1 MIRKLLGLLFAVIIV
16 IACVIKVVLAV
27 LGFVL
32 VIAALLI

>member
-16 IACVIKVVLAV
+16 VACVIKAVLAV

-32 VIAALLI
+32 LIAAWLI